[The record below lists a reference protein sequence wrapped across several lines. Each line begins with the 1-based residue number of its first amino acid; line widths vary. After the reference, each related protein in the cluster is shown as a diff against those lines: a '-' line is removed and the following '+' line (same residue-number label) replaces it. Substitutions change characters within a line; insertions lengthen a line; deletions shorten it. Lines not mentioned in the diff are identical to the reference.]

1 MARCLT
7 TVHVFTSVDPTGNLA
22 GARADPENRV
32 DMSDSTQNPP
42 PEDPTNASSP
52 PPPPV
57 GSGQPDPV
65 QPGPAQPGPAQPGPA
80 QPGPAQPG
88 PAQPGPAQPG
98 FGQPGPDQPGG
109 QYGPPGGQYGPPGG
123 QYGQPM
129 GAPGYGPPSG
139 VGQPAELMSRFLARL
154 IDMVIVGVVNA
165 IITVILVAGVLSLDG
180 SGFGITTGASFAASA
195 VTAVISAALYLGYFT
210 FLESRDGQTIGKK
223 ALKLQT
229 QAPDGSTPTTEQ
241 SVRRN
246 AWVALGILGVVPVI
260 GSLLGSLLQ
269 LAAIIAIA
277 VTINSSPTR
286 QGWHD
291 KFAGGTRV
299 IKIG

>member
-1 MARCLT
+1 
-7 TVHVFTSVDPTGNLA
+7 
-22 GARADPENRV
+22 
-32 DMSDSTQNPP
+32 
-42 PEDPTNASSP
+42 
-52 PPPPV
+52 
-57 GSGQPDPV
+57 
-65 QPGPAQPGPAQPGPA
+65 
-80 QPGPAQPG
+80 
-88 PAQPGPAQPG
+88 
-98 FGQPGPDQPGG
+98 
-109 QYGPPGGQYGPPGG
+109 
-123 QYGQPM
+123 M